1 MHQNGMAVPQWS
13 DPKEKT
19 VKTIMVEFRE
29 VIVSLPGKCE
39 GCGKKLASGDHAFVK
54 VKSMERRC
62 EECFAKIEVKP
73 IEGMPC

>member
-1 MHQNGMAVPQWS
+1 
-13 DPKEKT
+13 
-19 VKTIMVEFRE
+19 MVEFRE